1 MGDLLEELAV
11 APASATI
18 SEIIGRLRSG
28 RCYEV
33 FLEYP
38 GRVGMVT
45 IRDMLRVRDIAKAK
59 PSTLLNIIPVL
70 ERGAEIG
77 EAVRIMSEHRIRA
90 LPVVVNR
97 KIRGQVTATSI
108 IGRIG
113 DVDDAAK
120 FSADDVM
127 TKSPIVVERNT
138 KATAARGLMIRRM
151 IDHLPVLHEGNVYG
165 IVTSSHLIDAM
176 LPSGGVGREA
186 RGIDAER
193 RLDFAVDR
201 ILDRHPARCAA
212 DDDLPGVATR
222 MLKTGSTY
230 SLVMVADEL
239 QGIIT
244 YRDILR
250 IVSQTEKQEETP
262 IYIIGLPEGPF
273 ESEAP
278 KRKFLNT
285 VKLLK
290 RVFPEIEEVRAVVK
304 KQNVAGPRH
313 RYEVKVKLT
322 TPYRTLSFVEQ
333 GWELPSVYDRLSDR
347 MKKLLAARPSRR
359 KPMLWEFQELS
370 GTSQ

>member
-1 MGDLLEELAV
+1 
-11 APASATI
+11 
-18 SEIIGRLRSG
+18 
-28 RCYEV
+28 
-33 FLEYP
+33 
-38 GRVGMVT
+38 
-45 IRDMLRVRDIAKAK
+45 
-59 PSTLLNIIPVL
+59 
-70 ERGAEIG
+70 
-77 EAVRIMSEHRIRA
+77 
-90 LPVVVNR
+90 VVNR

-250 IVSQTEKQEETP
+250 IVSQTEKQEE
-262 IYIIGLPEGPF
+262 
-273 ESEAP
+273 
-278 KRKFLNT
+278 RKFLNT

>member
-18 SEIIGRLRSG
+18 SEIIGRLRS
-28 RCYEV
+28 RKCYEV

-212 DDDLPGVATR
+212 DDNLPGVATR

-230 SLVMVADEL
+230 SLVMAADEL

-322 TPYRTLSFVEQ
+322 TPYRALSFVEQ